1 MQITA
6 EDVIRSWRESPPS
19 IKQHRDELTALDSA
33 IGDADHGT
41 NMDRGFTK
49 VLEKLPTVADK
60 DIGTILKTVGMT
72 LVSTVGGAS
81 GPLYGT
87 AFIRA
92 GMALADRYELTPA
105 EVVVALEAA
114 YGGHD
119 GPRQGPAR
127 RKNHARCAVAPGID
141 VLKEAQAGGE
151 DFVTAMRRSVAAVE
165 AGMKA
170 TIPMLA
176 TKGRASYLGERSIG
190 HQDPG
195 ATSVYL
201 YCPGAATDNRE
212 HSGHKLRVQL
222 AIWIDSTSPR
232 SSDRV
237 YWNL

>member
-1 MQITA
+1 MRITA
-6 EDVIRSWRESPPS
+6 EQVIRFIEGVAAR
-19 IKQHRDELTALDSA
+19 IKEHRDELVQLDSA
-33 IGDADHGT
+33 IGDADHGI
-41 NMDRGFTK
+41 NMDRGFTM

-105 EVVVALEAA
+105 EVVAALEAA
-114 YGGHD
+114 LEGIMARGKAQRGEKTMVD
-119 GPRQGPAR
+119 AIGPG
-127 RKNHARCAVAPGID
+127 VD
-141 VLKEAQAGGE
+141 VLKEAQASGE
-151 DFVTAMRRSVAAVE
+151 DFVSAMRRAVAATE

-176 TKGRASYLGERSIG
+176 TKGRASYLGQRSIG

-195 ATSVYL
+195 ATSSFYIAQVML
-201 YCPGAATDNRE
+201 ETIEGIQE
-212 HSGHKLRVQL
+212 
-222 AIWIDSTSPR
+222 
-232 SSDRV
+232 
-237 YWNL
+237 

>member
-6 EDVIRSWRESPPS
+6 EHVVRFVEGVAAR
-19 IKQHRDELTALDSA
+19 IKLHRDELIALDAA
-33 IGDADHGT
+33 IGDADHGS
-41 NMDRGFTK
+41 NMDRGFAM

-92 GMALADRYELTPA
+92 GMATADRYQLTPEELVA
-105 EVVVALEAA
+105 ALAAALEGIMTRGKAQRGEKTMIDA
-114 YGGHD
+114 L
-119 GPRQGPAR
+119 GPG
-127 RKNHARCAVAPGID
+127 VD
-141 VLKEAQAGGE
+141 VLREAQQSGE
-151 DFVTAMRRSVAAVE
+151 DFTAALRRSVAAVE
-165 AGMKA
+165 DGMKS

-195 ATSVYL
+195 ATSVFYMAQVL
-201 YCPGAATDNRE
+201 LETIE
-212 HSGHKLRVQL
+212 SIH
-222 AIWIDSTSPR
+222 
-232 SSDRV
+232 
-237 YWNL
+237 

>member
-1 MQITA
+1 MRITA
-6 EDVIRSWRESPPS
+6 EQVIRFIEGVATR
-19 IKQHRDELTALDSA
+19 IKEHRDELVQLDSA
-33 IGDADHGT
+33 IGDADHGI
-41 NMDRGFTK
+41 NMDRGFTM

-114 YGGHD
+114 LEGIM
-119 GPRQGPAR
+119 AR
-127 RKNHARCAVAPGID
+127 GKAQRGEKTMVDAIGPGID
-141 VLKEAQAGGE
+141 VLKEAQASGE
-151 DFVTAMRRSVAAVE
+151 EFVSAMRRSVAAVE

-176 TKGRASYLGERSIG
+176 TKGRASYLGQRSIG

-195 ATSVYL
+195 ATSAFYMAQVL
-201 YCPGAATDNRE
+201 LETIE
-212 HSGHKLRVQL
+212 SIQE
-222 AIWIDSTSPR
+222 
-232 SSDRV
+232 
-237 YWNL
+237 

>member
-1 MQITA
+1 MRITA
-6 EDVIRSWRESPPS
+6 EQVIRFIEGVAAR
-19 IKQHRDELTALDSA
+19 IKEHRDELVQLDSA
-33 IGDADHGT
+33 IGDADHGI
-41 NMDRGFTK
+41 NMDRGFTM

-105 EVVVALEAA
+105 EVVAALEAA
-114 YGGHD
+114 LEGIMARGKAQRGEKTMVD
-119 GPRQGPAR
+119 AIGPG
-127 RKNHARCAVAPGID
+127 VD
-141 VLKEAQAGGE
+141 VLKEAQASGE
-151 DFVTAMRRSVAAVE
+151 EFVSAMRRAVAAVE

-176 TKGRASYLGERSIG
+176 TKGRASYLGQRSIG

-195 ATSVYL
+195 ATSSFYIAQVML
-201 YCPGAATDNRE
+201 EIIEGIQE
-212 HSGHKLRVQL
+212 
-222 AIWIDSTSPR
+222 
-232 SSDRV
+232 
-237 YWNL
+237 